1 VKKSADSDETF
12 DLTLGK
18 DIIFKR
24 IRDYKYK
31 LLITGGAVKNNIG
44 VDEVQW
50 IFGQV
55 LFHKYYTI
63 FDVSNKRV
71 GYVEQK

>member
-1 VKKSADSDETF
+1 
-12 DLTLGK
+12 
-18 DIIFKR
+18 
-24 IRDYKYK
+24 
-31 LLITGGAVKNNIG
+31 LIEGGAVNNNIG
-44 VDEVQW
+44 VGEVQW

-63 FDVSNKRV
+63 FDVGNKRV